1 MLKLLYFHFNSSIL
15 VIVKLMRERGQTSQ
29 KKPKKAITER
39 VDSFRNCV
47 RIRL

>member
-1 MLKLLYFHFNSSIL
+1 
-15 VIVKLMRERGQTSQ
+15 MRERGQTSQ

-39 VDSFRNCV
+39 VDSFQNCV